1 MTATVPRPSTAPK
14 RSGALPLVSVIMPV
28 RNEATVLRDVLS
40 SVLLQETRGFE
51 LEVIAV
57 DGLSTDGSKAILE
70 AAAAEDPRV
79 RVFDNPHRL
88 TPHALNIGLHE
99 ADGEYVC
106 ICGSHTVYDSDYIAV
121 CLEDLQAHD
130 AVGCSGRVRVEPAN
144 DSLSARLV
152 AWALSSPFASSGKS
166 FRTAPEGYADTIPYP
181 LFRKQP
187 LLDLRGYNER
197 LARNQDNDMNERL
210 RASGHRLYH
219 TWRTGC
225 RYRAQAGMRPLIRYA
240 YNNGYWNF
248 VTVRENPRAMR
259 LRHFMPMLFVL
270 GTLMLLFVTAAI
282 SWLDNAPNHEL
293 RLLAA
298 ASVLAHLVIG
308 LASSIPIAWRE
319 RRLAPL
325 LMPAY
330 ILLFHASYGIGMI
343 VALLRRA
350 RPPQPASTF
359 GTGPRVLFLTH
370 YFHPEVGASQTRILE
385 CARLLQRRGYDVT
398 VVTGFP
404 NYPDGVI
411 PEPYRGRWLQ
421 TESLDGFRVLRSRVY
436 PAANRGFGRRLVNH
450 ASFAVSSTLTSWRA
464 GHDVVIAETPPLFTA
479 AASVAVA
486 RLRHARLLLN
496 VADLWPESAV
506 QLGALKNRYAIRGAQ
521 AIERFA
527 YRHADLI
534 TAPTPGV
541 RRAIEANESFK
552 GRVKLLPNAVD
563 VDRFDPDAPGAAGP
577 KRVIYCGTVGLAQ
590 GVRTLLEAAREL
602 ELEQAGLEFLIV
614 GDGAERAELEAL
626 AATWG
631 LHNVTFT
638 GRVKHEQVPSIIE
651 VAAVA
656 VMLLR
661 DVPLFHDALPTKL
674 LEYMAAGRP
683 VVAAA
688 AGQVAELVSS
698 AEAGIVCPPEDAA
711 AVAAAV
717 RRIASDDAEGRRM
730 GANGR
735 RYVEEHL
742 SRDVMVDQLDRE
754 LERMLGTATR
764 TLEPVASS

>member
-1 MTATVPRPSTAPK
+1 MTATAPESQ
-14 RSGALPLVSVIMPV
+14 RTLPLVSVIMPV
-28 RNEATVLRDVLS
+28 RDEAAVLPDVVQS
-40 SVLLQETRGFE
+40 LLGQELRGFE
-51 LEVIAV
+51 LEVLAV
-57 DGLSTDGSKAILE
+57 DGRSTDGSREMLE
-70 AAAAEDPRV
+70 RFAAEDPRV
-79 RVFDNPHRL
+79 RVLDNPHQL
-88 TPHALNIGLHE
+88 TPHALNIGLHA

-106 ICGSHTVYDSDYIAV
+106 ICGSHTIYDRDYIAV
-121 CLEDLQAHD
+121 CLEELERHD
-130 AVGCSGRVRVEPAN
+130 AVGCSGRVRVEPA
-144 DSLSARLV
+144 DGSLGARLV

-181 LFRKQP
+181 LFRRQAV
-187 LLDLRGYNER
+187 LDLRGYNER

-210 RASGHRLYH
+210 RATGHRLYH
-219 TWRTGC
+219 TWQTSC
-225 RYRAQAGMRPLIRYA
+225 RYRSQAGMKSLIRYA

-259 LRHFMPMLFVL
+259 LRHFMPMLFVV
-270 GTLMLLFVTAAI
+270 GTLSLLVVTAAI
-282 SWLDNAPNHEL
+282 SWLDNGPNDWL
-293 RLLAA
+293 PLLAV
-298 ASVLAHLVIG
+298 ASVLAHLLIG
-308 LASSIPIAWRE
+308 LIASYPTAVRE
-319 RRLAPL
+319 RRFAPL
-325 LMPAY
+325 LMPVYVLA
-330 ILLFHASYGIGMI
+330 FHASYGIGMI

-350 RPPQPASTF
+350 RPPPPASTF

-436 PAANRGFGRRLVNH
+436 PAPNRGFGRRLVNH
-450 ASFAVSSTLTSWRA
+450 ASFAVSSMLTSWRA
-464 GHDVVIAETPPLFTA
+464 GHADVVIAETPPLFTA
-479 AASVAVA
+479 AAAVVVA

-506 QLGALKNRYAIRGAQ
+506 QLGALKNRFAIRGAE

-541 RRAIEANESFK
+541 RRAIEAQARLD
-552 GRVKLLPNAVD
+552 GRVKLLANAVD
-563 VDRFDPDAPGAAGP
+563 VDRFEPEPAGAAGP

-602 ELEQAGLEFLIV
+602 EREQVDLEFLIV
-614 GDGAERAELEAL
+614 GDGAERSDLEAL
-626 AATWG
+626 ARDWG
-631 LHNVTFT
+631 LRNVTFT
-638 GRVKHEQVPSIIE
+638 GRVKHEEVPSIVE
-651 VAAVA
+651 SASVA

-661 DVPLFHDALPTKL
+661 DLPLFQDALPTKL

-688 AGQVAELVSS
+688 AGQVAELVSF

-711 AVAAAV
+711 AVATAV
-717 RRIASDDAEGRRM
+717 RRLASDEAEGRRM
-730 GANGR
+730 GLNGR
-735 RYVEEHL
+735 RYVEENL
-742 SRDVMVDQLDRE
+742 SREVMVDQLERE
-754 LERMLGTATR
+754 LERLLGTVPSR
-764 TLEPVASS
+764 LEPATSS

>member
-1 MTATVPRPSTAPK
+1 MTVAAPE
-14 RSGALPLVSVIMPV
+14 RSKPVPLVSVIMPV
-28 RNEATVLRDVLS
+28 LNEAPVLKDVLTS
-40 SVLLQETRGFE
+40 LLEQQTDGFE

-57 DGLSTDGSKAILE
+57 DGGSADGSKRILE
-70 AAAAEDPRV
+70 QAAAADPRV

-88 TPHALNIGLHE
+88 TPHAMNIGLHE
-99 ADGEYVC
+99 AEGEYVC
-106 ICGSHTVYDSDYIAV
+106 ICGSHTLYDRDYVAV
-121 CLEDLQAHD
+121 CLEELETHD
-130 AVGCSGRVRVEPAN
+130 AVGCSGRVHVEPAN
-144 DSLSARLV
+144 GSLTARLV

-181 LFRKQP
+181 LFRKQAV
-187 LLDLRGYNER
+187 LDLRGYNER

-210 RASGHRLYH
+210 RAAGHRLYH
-219 TWRTGC
+219 TWRTSC
-225 RYRAQAGMRPLIRYA
+225 RYRAQAGMRALIRYG
-240 YNNGYWNF
+240 YTNGYWNF

-259 LRHFMPMLFVL
+259 LRHFMPMLFVV
-270 GTLMLLFVTAAI
+270 GTLSLLFATGAVA
-282 SWLDNAPNHEL
+282 WLDNGPNDWLPLVALAPL
-293 RLLAA
+293 
-298 ASVLAHLVIG
+298 LAHLVIG
-308 LASSIPIAWRE
+308 ALASFATVLRE
-319 RRLAPL
+319 RHLAPL
-325 LMPAY
+325 LMPFYVLA
-330 ILLFHASYGIGMI
+330 FHASYGIGMI

-350 RPPQPASTF
+350 RPPPPAGTF

-398 VVTGFP
+398 VATGFP

-411 PEPYRGRWLQ
+411 PEPYRGRWLE

-450 ASFAVSSTLTSWRA
+450 ASFAISSTLTSWRA
-464 GHDVVIAETPPLFTA
+464 GHADVVIAETPPLFTA
-479 AASVAVA
+479 AAAVVVA

-506 QLGALKNRYAIRGAQ
+506 QLGALKNRFAIRGAE

-541 RRAIEANESFK
+541 QHAIDAQGAFE

-563 VDRFDPDAPGAAGP
+563 VDRFEPHAEPPAGP
-577 KRVIYCGTVGLAQ
+577 KRIVYCGTVGLAQ

-602 ELEQAGLEFLIV
+602 ERERADLEFLIV
-614 GDGAERAELEAL
+614 GDGAERSDLEELAK
-626 AATWG
+626 AWG
-631 LHNVTFT
+631 LGNVTFT
-638 GRVKHEQVPSIIE
+638 GRVKHEEVPSIVE
-651 VAAVA
+651 SAAVA

-688 AGQVAELVSS
+688 AGQVSELVSS

-717 RRIASDDAEGRRM
+717 QRLASDGDAARRM
-730 GANGR
+730 GQNGR
-735 RYVEEHL
+735 RYVEQNL
-742 SRDVMVDQLDRE
+742 SREVMVDQLERE
-754 LERMLGTATR
+754 LERLLGTPAR
-764 TLEPVASS
+764 TLEPATSS